1 MSDEHDSHH
10 VNYTAIFGVLCVL
23 TVLSIVADLTKS
35 RLGAVALASVVMGVA
50 VFKATCVLLYFMH
63 IRFEGPWKYIL
74 LAPTTVLAMAL
85 PFTLAPD
92 ISFHYYTVQVP
103 QTLEVYPSTEEVTPE
118 SGHGIGG
125 HSPDP
130 DKPLPGDKGDIRGE
144 ATREEPHGKAGH
156 EHKKGDDHKGD
167 HKDEGHKASKTPPR
181 EPSDKK

>member
-23 TVLSIVADLTKS
+23 TVLSIIADLTKS

-103 QTLEVYPSTEEVTPE
+103 QTLEVYPSEEDVQGPG
-118 SGHGIGG
+118 GHGIGG
-125 HSPDP
+125 HAPDP
-130 DKPLPGDKGDIRGE
+130 DKPLPGDAGDQRGQE
-144 ATREEPHGKAGH
+144 AREEPHGKAGH
-156 EHKKGDDHKGD
+156 GHKDGHDHKGGGHD
-167 HKDEGHKASKTPPR
+167 HKESKTPPK
-181 EPSDKK
+181 EPADKK

>member
-23 TVLSIVADLTKS
+23 TLLSIIADVTKS

-103 QTLEVYPSTEEVTPE
+103 QTLEDYPSREAVTGPG
-118 SGHGIGG
+118 GHGIGG
-125 HSPDP
+125 HDPDP
-130 DKPLPGDKGDIRGE
+130 DKPLPGDAGDIRGQE
-144 ATREEPHGKAGH
+144 SRDEPHGNAGH
-156 EHKKGDDHKGD
+156 DHKGD
-167 HKDEGHKASKTPPR
+167 HKKGEVHKESKTPK
-181 EPSDKK
+181 EPSSDKK